1 MANSEPGVEDGI
13 AATCHCGAVRIV
25 LASAPTVVVECN
37 CSLCRRYGVL
47 WVYYDAADLSGLP
60 EPGATD
66 SYAWNGK
73 HVDFHRC
80 RHCGCVTHWAPRSSG
95 RQTRGINA
103 RLLPRAVVSAARLRH
118 KDGAGSGKYLD

>member
-1 MANSEPGVEDGI
+1 MIEGQDTTGPI
-13 AATCHCGAVRIV
+13 ATCHCGQVSIV
-25 LASAPTVVVECN
+25 LPRAPDVIVQCN

-47 WVYYDAADLSGLP
+47 WAYYDAAELTGLP
-60 EPGATD
+60 GADATD
-66 SYAWNGK
+66 TYAWNGK

-80 RHCGCVTHWAPRSSG
+80 RNCGCVTHWAPRSAT

-103 RLLPRAVVSAARLRH
+103 RLLPEDVITAARLRH